1 MTLTRLLLRW
11 LPAFCLMAAI
21 FGLSSLPAS
30 RLPHLGAL
38 DLLFKKGGHAL
49 GYAMLGLA
57 YFYALPPRLNTGYRR
72 ALALLMAVLFALS
85 DEYHQSFVEGR
96 GSTLVDVA
104 VDGSGALIALLAG
117 TRYLPNSSSN
127 SVS

>member
-1 MTLTRLLLRW
+1 MTLMRLLLRW
-11 LPAFCLMAAI
+11 LPAFGLMAAI
-21 FGLSSLPAS
+21 FALSSLPAS
-30 RLPHLGAL
+30 RIPDLGAL
-38 DLLFKKGGHAL
+38 DVLFKKGGHML

-57 YFYALPPRLNTGYRR
+57 YFYALPPRLHAGYRR

-104 VDGSGALIALLAG
+104 IDGIGALFALLVG
-117 TRYLPNSSSN
+117 TRYFPNSSSN